1 MDPKTSDEEMG
12 RMIGKSTGSALAIIA
27 MSKIGPKGA
36 KAPPGEPPPPPAPK
50 PQTVTQKMPPP
61 APKTIRD
68 PTMPTGPAN
77 EAGWQR
83 IIDKNAGGKL
93 ERMKWEAENEARM
106 EKWSNEFNRRVQ
118 AARPEMDK
126 MLEETGS
133 ARPILKRIQGE
144 VDKMGFGP
152 ID

>member
-1 MDPKTSDEEMG
+1 
-12 RMIGKSTGSALAIIA
+12 
-27 MSKIGPKGA
+27 
-36 KAPPGEPPPPPAPK
+36 
-50 PQTVTQKMPPP
+50 
-61 APKTIRD
+61 
-68 PTMPTGPAN
+68 
-77 EAGWQR
+77 
-83 IIDKNAGGKL
+83 
-93 ERMKWEAENEARM
+93 MKWEAENEARM